1 VNQGLKKQ
9 NSPHD
14 HFIKGILKYEQAM
27 RDLPQLLPIA
37 LAAYLS
43 PQKLKLEPASYSD
56 QRLAASHSDLL
67 FSCEFQ
73 HHPGFLYLLFEHQSK
88 IPAGMP
94 LRVGGYSFRI
104 VDDWAKAHPGSKTV
118 PAVIP
123 IVIYQGKRP
132 WNAPTELLQ
141 MTELPAK
148 MKDEFRSV
156 LLSAGF
162 LLVDLN
168 RIDIEALR
176 CGFILK
182 LSLGLMKATARDAQ
196 LQWLQTNADLLNK
209 LLSEKNGP
217 EILRLMLTYI
227 FHTEKRTKAS
237 TWRKVADK

>member
-27 RDLPQLLPIA
+27 RDLPKLLPIA

-43 PQKLKLEPASYSD
+43 PRKLKLEPASYID

-73 HHPGFLYLLFEHQSK
+73 HHPGFVYLLFEHQSK
-88 IPAGMP
+88 IPARMP

-156 LLSAGF
+156 LPSAGF

-182 LSLGLMKATARDAQ
+182 LPPVMRSFNGCR
-196 LQWLQTNADLLNK
+196 QT
-209 LLSEKNGP
+209 P
-217 EILRLMLTYI
+217 IC
-227 FHTEKRTKAS
+227 
-237 TWRKVADK
+237 